1 MLNRVSIEAA
11 MPVAQLLNEKGVRI
25 LPKENTPMMSLL
37 LATDRA
43 ALDLSLAENCDVIGL
58 LGQRSQNPAHQVAMA
73 DLVDLASKAVG
84 RTLDNA
90 RNVVLPHIREL
101 VEQVSVAVQGRRIS
115 AISPYEIVMK
125 EVPAVYSNQG
135 IFNMAKRYGVSDL
148 SYPVPRLLA
157 ALTIDDVVALAKTG
171 MDGVDSELSALLSIG
186 NNEGY
191 ATLLD
196 VFNGRKAFGDIDF
209 DYAAGVLVVAQN
221 LYDEPREG
229 VAMGLNDYNTA
240 VNAVIHA
247 AAAMVLSKIE
257 SYKRTRELG
266 QLYVPNQRSIT
277 QVVVMGEAY
286 RKLLDAGL
294 SPEALLGN
302 EMAGRRYSAGQL
314 IENKSALEQI
324 YNREMNLR
332 SLKTQTEMFGITRS
346 VIDVVIRSEIAKAGE
361 DVNKALL
368 LERLK
373 TAIDKLDERNSTD
386 LYQVLTDVVCNVF
399 YLESDARS
407 VIMIINTVGAQFGA
421 EADPRE
427 VALLATIKYVNNWIA
442 NQLVICAA

>member
-1 MLNRVSIEAA
+1 
-11 MPVAQLLNEKGVRI
+11 
-25 LPKENTPMMSLL
+25 
-37 LATDRA
+37 
-43 ALDLSLAENCDVIGL
+43 
-58 LGQRSQNPAHQVAMA
+58 
-73 DLVDLASKAVG
+73 
-84 RTLDNA
+84 
-90 RNVVLPHIREL
+90 
-101 VEQVSVAVQGRRIS
+101 
-115 AISPYEIVMK
+115 
-125 EVPAVYSNQG
+125 
-135 IFNMAKRYGVSDL
+135 
-148 SYPVPRLLA
+148 
-157 ALTIDDVVALAKTG
+157 
-171 MDGVDSELSALLSIG
+171 
-186 NNEGY
+186 
-191 ATLLD
+191 
-196 VFNGRKAFGDIDF
+196 
-209 DYAAGVLVVAQN
+209 
-221 LYDEPREG
+221 
-229 VAMGLNDYNTA
+229 
-240 VNAVIHA
+240 
-247 AAAMVLSKIE
+247 VLSKIE

-302 EMAGRRYSAGQL
+302 EMAGRRYTAGQL
-314 IENKSALEQI
+314 IENKTTLEQI

-332 SLKTQTEMFGITRS
+332 SLKTQTEMFGITRN

-373 TAIDKLDERNSTD
+373 TAIEKLDERNSTD

-399 YLESDARS
+399 YLETDARS
-407 VIMIINTVGAQFGA
+407 VIMIINTVGAQFGS

>member
-43 ALDLSLAENCDVIGL
+43 ALDLSLTENCDVISL

-229 VAMGLNDYNTA
+229 VAMGLNDYNT
-240 VNAVIHA
+240 IA
-247 AAAMVLSKIE
+247 AAA
-257 SYKRTRELG
+257 
-266 QLYVPNQRSIT
+266 
-277 QVVVMGEAY
+277 
-286 RKLLDAGL
+286 
-294 SPEALLGN
+294 
-302 EMAGRRYSAGQL
+302 
-314 IENKSALEQI
+314 
-324 YNREMNLR
+324 
-332 SLKTQTEMFGITRS
+332 
-346 VIDVVIRSEIAKAGE
+346 
-361 DVNKALL
+361 
-368 LERLK
+368 
-373 TAIDKLDERNSTD
+373 
-386 LYQVLTDVVCNVF
+386 
-399 YLESDARS
+399 
-407 VIMIINTVGAQFGA
+407 
-421 EADPRE
+421 
-427 VALLATIKYVNNWIA
+427 
-442 NQLVICAA
+442 